1 MKLEPRK
8 NLSDYTQPELLS
20 MFRERLK
27 TFPSQKG
34 ERNNQLLS
42 LVHVGLRAGLSD
54 DRIENEISDGS
65 GEPPLTIQEIRHAL
79 DTAHTSIERFR
90 PGPRKQEKPPLG
102 PRAKDYVP
110 QMIELGRGAT
120 MDQISGLSPLG
131 IPPGPRDQTMLF
143 LSTLYAEGDLIYIG
157 PKNGIGEPGL
167 NIRPVADWKKQPG
180 LRGPLIISNPLTGKK
195 GIANDGT
202 PSYRCKDSVKSFF
215 LGLTEADKMPLDM
228 QACFWVGVLKSE
240 TLPLRSLVY
249 SGGKSIHGL
258 IELAVSGLQEWETEI
273 SKLMHAVAH
282 PSLPLEQRADPSCRN
297 PDRMSRLPGVIRPET
312 QKMQQLLWL
321 SPQPLGI

>member
-1 MKLEPRK
+1 M
-8 NLSDYTQPELLS
+8 
-20 MFRERLK
+20 
-27 TFPSQKG
+27 
-34 ERNNQLLS
+34 
-42 LVHVGLRAGLSD
+42 SD
-54 DRIENEISDGS
+54 DQIENEISDGS

-143 LSTLYAEGDLIYIG
+143 LSTLYTDTDTLYTG
-157 PKNGIGEPGL
+157 PKNGFGQPKV
-167 NIRPVADWKKQPG
+167 NIKSAIDWKNQTT
-180 LRGPLIISNPLTGKK
+180 LSGPLILGNPLTGSVGVTLK
-195 GIANDGT
+195 GE
-202 PSYRCKDSVKSFF
+202 PSYRCKDSVKSFRYA
-215 LGLTEADKMPLDM
+215 LTEFDKMPLDM

-258 IELAVSGLQEWETEI
+258 IELAVPGLQEWETEI

-312 QKMQQLLWL
+312 KQQQCLLWL
-321 SPQPLGI
+321 SHKPLGIT